1 MVSYQKILVRPSK
14 TTCIANKRKYPSD
27 QLQSN
32 NIYNTYRQ
40 IEIDIDIYYIYIWNQ
55 TQHVKGIHKIQ
66 N

>member
-40 IEIDIDIYYIYIWNQ
+40 IEIDIDRYYIYMEPNPACERN
-55 TQHVKGIHKIQ
+55 T
-66 N
+66 

>member
-32 NIYNTYRQ
+32 SIYNIYRQ
-40 IEIDIDIYYIYIWNQ
+40 IEIDIDIYYIYIYMEPNPACERN
-55 TQHVKGIHKIQ
+55 T
-66 N
+66 